1 MGLPTKKNKNTA
13 NNSTQA
19 KQKLIQQINTLKSR
33 ISDLTEEIKDD
44 KEKARSFLKEGKK
57 LDTLIQINKYKAKE
71 AEVKKVEIMITNLR
85 NIVIDILREEKKL
98 MKGGNR
104 FNIDKIKRNLK
115 LSNSSTIEEV
125 ADKLVKKIQEEF
137 KKMKNLTESEEKKNY
152 KNLSDNNIKDLET
165 ELDLLELEELQF
177 N

>member
-44 KEKARSFLKEGKK
+44 KEKARSFLKEGKRS
-57 LDTLIQINKYKAKE
+57 DTLIQINKYKAKE
-71 AEVKKVEIMITNLR
+71 AEIKKLEAMIETLR
-85 NIVIDILREEKKL
+85 NTVIDILKKEKNV
-98 MKGGNR
+98 MKGGDR
-104 FNIDKIKRNLK
+104 FNINKLKRNLK
-115 LSNSSTIEEV
+115 LSNSATIEEV
-125 ADKLVKKIQEEF
+125 ADKLYKRNQEEF
-137 KKMKNLTESEEKKNY
+137 KKMKNLTELGEKRNY
-152 KNLSDNNIKDLET
+152 KNLSDNNIKELEL
-165 ELDLLELEELQF
+165 ELDLLELEELQI

>member
-57 LDTLIQINKYKAKE
+57 SDTMIQINKYKAKE
-71 AEVKKVEIMITNLR
+71 AEVKKVQAMIESLR

>member
-57 LDTLIQINKYKAKE
+57 SDTMIQINKYKAKE
-71 AEVKKVEIMITNLR
+71 AEVKKVQAMIESLR

-115 LSNSSTIEEV
+115 LPNSSTIEEV

-137 KKMKNLTESEEKKNY
+137 KKMKNLTELSEKRNY

-165 ELDLLELEELQF
+165 ELELLELEELQF

>member
-19 KQKLIQQINTLKSR
+19 KHKLIQQINTLKSR
-33 ISDLTEEIKDD
+33 ISDLTEEIKND

-57 LDTLIQINKYKAKE
+57 SDTMIQINKYKAKE
-71 AEVKKVEIMITNLR
+71 AEVKKVEAMIESLR
-85 NIVIDILREEKKL
+85 NIVIDILREEKKV

-104 FNIDKIKRNLK
+104 FNINKLKRNLK

-125 ADKLVKKIQEEF
+125 SDKLVKKIQEEF